1 MFIKKSVKINFDEK
15 RREKSEIFI
24 EKINSDMYYQSELN
38 SDSITFDWLDIIENA
53 CPYIDNI
60 IRKPK
65 LALINEEE
73 VVKVE
78 KAKKISVESVKDLSK
93 HTHYIDEVN
102 EVTQEVKPSK
112 ILISRREETYNTYE
126 NRFAYTLIQNLSR
139 FLYKK
144 ETMLENLEAKN
155 DKVLEYAANTS
166 TGSENIKIELKIVS
180 NKVSGDDDKND
191 FENEIESIKFR
202 VKRIRDY
209 IISWKRNEFMTS
221 LDKAHIAPIVP
232 PIKKTNMILK
242 NPNFQIAMKLW
253 VFLQNYDENLDEN
266 ETNKLNTEGDNL
278 LKGVLDD
285 TFLTDYFVLDSIS
298 SSKKEQKNNL
308 SKYAL
313 IMVSQQIRRTVSLLL
328 NSGIDISEEEII
340 SLISNEI
347 KNEKNK
353 RVTGAEDVKKKF
365 QSVMEE
371 YLEKTQNYL

>member
-78 KAKKISVESVKDLSK
+78 KAKKTSVESVKDLSK